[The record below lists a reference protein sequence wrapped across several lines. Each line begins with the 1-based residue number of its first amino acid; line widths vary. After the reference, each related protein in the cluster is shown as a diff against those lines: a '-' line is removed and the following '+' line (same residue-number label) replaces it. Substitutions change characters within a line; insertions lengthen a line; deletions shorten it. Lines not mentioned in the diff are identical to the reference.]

1 MDYSRPLVWTTTIS
15 KSSADIKA
23 KKAIRLRVLTEITA
37 ENISFCIQLSGLI
50 DELRHL
56 DGIKGSFYI
65 NEEEYLAPAI
75 FHEEGKAASQ
85 MIYSNVRELVEQQ
98 QYVFDT
104 LWNKSIPSQEKI
116 KEIEEGIQ
124 PHIIEIIRDTHEFQ
138 NLAMKLA
145 RSVREE
151 MLVLYSTAKGFYR
164 QSKLGMIAIAKEM
177 AVQHGVKIRTLTPS
191 SDWIEQQAGEFG
203 KYFDIRYIPKD
214 LQSLY
219 SIENRRLLL
228 K

>member
-1 MDYSRPLVWTTTIS
+1 
-15 KSSADIKA
+15 
-23 KKAIRLRVLTEITA
+23 
-37 ENISFCIQLSGLI
+37 
-50 DELRHL
+50 
-56 DGIKGSFYI
+56 
-65 NEEEYLAPAI
+65 
-75 FHEEGKAASQ
+75 

-151 MLVLYSTAKGFYR
+151 MLVLYLTAKGFYR

-177 AVQHGVKIRTLTPS
+177 AVQHGVKIRALTPS

-203 KYFDIRYIPKD
+203 KYFDIRYIPED

-228 K
+228 N